1 MKINGQKHQKME
13 MRKPQ
18 NYQLNP
24 FDRVGSGA
32 AKDASQLAWPRAR
45 LPCCPLRSL
54 CCRRCSAKGTRMATW
69 TYPLIQGFV
78 LKQCGNCS
86 SLAHTFRCFHL
97 HVSSCGKKPLRP
109 CAAPAV
115 LSRCL
120 GCMLALG
127 SVHGASAHG
136 PRSPL
141 ANLPLKAW
149 FTRRSATSSAHAT
162 ER

>member
-1 MKINGQKHQKME
+1 MKINGQKHNKWNCE
-13 MRKPQ
+13 SSRATSST
-18 NYQLNP
+18 P
-24 FDRVGSGA
+24 FDRVGSSA

-54 CCRRCSAKGTRMATW
+54 CCRRCSAKDTRMATW

-86 SLAHTFRCFHL
+86 SLAPHLSLFPPCL
-97 HVSSCGKKPLRP
+97 HVVKKPLRP

-115 LSRCL
+115 LSRCVD
-120 GCMLALG
+120 CMLALG